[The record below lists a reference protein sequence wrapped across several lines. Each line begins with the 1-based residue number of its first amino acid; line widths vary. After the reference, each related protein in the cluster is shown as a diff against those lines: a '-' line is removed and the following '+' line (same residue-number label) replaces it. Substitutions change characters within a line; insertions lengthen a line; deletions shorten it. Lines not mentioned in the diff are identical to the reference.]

1 MKYIYV
7 IIFLGFTAIN
17 CSDEDG
23 RLSPSGKDI
32 DWFVVK
38 DADDELEH
46 LRYSIYEKTGIT
58 VCYTTKLGEQDR
70 GEDAFGDRIIH
81 EEFLSPEYWI
91 TKADNISYTCPRN
104 REYIKNGLLFIQDRI
119 IPSLPSGVYPRCIL
133 LVEDLYERKG
143 RDRWKRDVYLGSMA
157 LVVSNAGKLHEMAG
171 VDRQAFE
178 LDIYTYLWFKHIQ
191 VNYASD
197 LVKFYAISEN
207 SVVWPAENLNRELY
221 DHWVSERSNSSDRV
235 PYKAHW
241 NGYGF
246 LLCNPERTTSEGYI
260 TPTKEQDVR
269 SFIRTVLEYEDD
281 GFAKKYEGREG
292 ETLLLGKY
300 RLIKDIIRK
309 VEAKK

>member
-1 MKYIYV
+1 
-7 IIFLGFTAIN
+7 
-17 CSDEDG
+17 
-23 RLSPSGKDI
+23 
-32 DWFVVK
+32 
-38 DADDELEH
+38 
-46 LRYSIYEKTGIT
+46 
-58 VCYTTKLGEQDR
+58 
-70 GEDAFGDRIIH
+70 
-81 EEFLSPEYWI
+81 
-91 TKADNISYTCPRN
+91 
-104 REYIKNGLLFIQDRI
+104 
-119 IPSLPSGVYPRCIL
+119 
-133 LVEDLYERKG
+133 
-143 RDRWKRDVYLGSMA
+143 
-157 LVVSNAGKLHEMAG
+157 MAG